1 MKMVSTFEIT
11 KGFDRWLYLVDVEL
25 KSKLEEYGVKVH
37 FACANEDETRVY
49 DMFEIED
56 PSRVEA
62 FLMDD
67 PNEKQFKLNA
77 KENGKSFI
85 DLLTSQGNK
94 VETIDGEMINSG
106 FSEAL
111 ESFLE
116 ATGEKHPFPLLG
128 K

>member
-1 MKMVSTFEIT
+1 MYIRIFKIVFKDETSKNMVMVYGNHEFNK
-11 KGFDRWLYLVDVEL
+11 KGFEEHGILAKFWVNQ
-25 KSKLEEYGVKVH
+25 SKTNASLIIIY
-37 FACANEDETRVY
+37 
-49 DMFEIED
+49 
-56 PSRVEA
+56 
-62 FLMDD
+62 

-94 VETIDGEMINSG
+94 VEIVDGELINSG

-116 ATGEKHPFPLLG
+116 ATGEKHTFPLSG

>member
-1 MKMVSTFEIT
+1 MLIYKVVRMYIRIFKIVFKDETSKNMVMVYGNHEFNK
-11 KGFDRWLYLVDVEL
+11 KGFEEHGILAKFWVNQ
-25 KSKLEEYGVKVH
+25 SKTNASLIIIY
-37 FACANEDETRVY
+37 
-49 DMFEIED
+49 
-56 PSRVEA
+56 
-62 FLMDD
+62 

-94 VETIDGEMINSG
+94 VEIVDGELINSG

-116 ATGEKHPFPLLG
+116 ATGEKHTFPLSG

>member
-1 MKMVSTFEIT
+1 MHIRIFKIVFKDETSKNMVMVYGNHEFNK
-11 KGFDRWLYLVDVEL
+11 KGF
-25 KSKLEEYGVKVH
+25 
-37 FACANEDETRVY
+37 EDHGILGKFWVNQSTTNASLIIIY
-49 DMFEIED
+49 
-56 PSRVEA
+56 
-62 FLMDD
+62 

-94 VETIDGEMINSG
+94 VEIIDGEMINSG
-106 FSEAL
+106 FSDAL

>member
-11 KGFDRWLYLVDVEL
+11 KGFDRWIHLVDVDL

-62 FLMDD
+62 FLSDEEVIKLRTEAGVILD
-67 PNEKQFKLNA
+67 SSDVLSTVQKFK
-77 KENGKSFI
+77 
-85 DLLTSQGNK
+85 
-94 VETIDGEMINSG
+94 VW
-106 FSEAL
+106 
-111 ESFLE
+111 
-116 ATGEKHPFPLLG
+116 
-128 K
+128 

>member
-11 KGFDRWLYLVDVEL
+11 KKGLIDGQLVDFEL

-62 FLMDD
+62 FRWTRRSL
-67 PNEKQFKLNA
+67 NYALKQEVILDSS
-77 KENGKSFI
+77 EVLSTVVKSR
-85 DLLTSQGNK
+85 
-94 VETIDGEMINSG
+94 VW
-106 FSEAL
+106 
-111 ESFLE
+111 
-116 ATGEKHPFPLLG
+116 
-128 K
+128 